1 MMYFTSFNLFAFAHY
16 TLSILSSNFFCFK
29 LSKIVFIVAE
39 VPVLVHGTEGT
50 DSTLLVTSLTTLALD
65 SDVRTIR
72 GFQSLIEREWIAAGH
87 PFWLRCNHGAFAV
100 GGVTGPDESPT
111 FLLFLDCVWQ
121 VYSSDIWMSIMFRC
135 VDNIDARSSLPKNFS
150 SFYSNTHTHRNLG
163 HFLAIADVTRLNL
176 ALNETPFRYG
186 MCVYR
191 WVLCN
196 RLYFRSFVNNPNVLQ
211 QFVND
216 LIWTERRS
224 IWPSIRTAKHRIATD

>member
-121 VYSSDIWMSIMFRC
+121 VYSSDIWMALCS
-135 VDNIDARSSLPKNFS
+135 
-150 SFYSNTHTHRNLG
+150 
-163 HFLAIADVTRLNL
+163 DVSTISMLVR
-176 ALNETPFRYG
+176 
-186 MCVYR
+186 VYR
-191 WVLCN
+191 RISHL
-196 RLYFRSFVNNPNVLQ
+196 
-211 QFVND
+211 
-216 LIWTERRS
+216 
-224 IWPSIRTAKHRIATD
+224 SIRTHIRIGIWVISWQLWTWQDWIWH